1 MARVLEKI
9 STDRPSLGDAALDK
23 YKESAD
29 WPSPT
34 GVEAAN
40 DPGAGSSFWG
50 AVGGWA
56 RGAGAPPSET
66 LSVTVETEDGSTCV
80 SSSDR
85 DEVSVATA
93 NPEPDEVDG
102 APESFACMDVGDT
115 IGVGSFSRV
124 KIAVVRPSADS
135 DEGARVCAIKVCH
148 KARILEAD
156 EVVSILREKDALT
169 VVKHPFVMELFGT
182 HQDADRCYFVCEYI
196 PGGELFTRRASRTR
210 SSTRTASGSSTA
222 TPSPRTSSSMPMG
235 IRSSATGASRR
246 RT

>member
-40 DPGAGSSFWG
+40 DPGAGS
-50 AVGGWA
+50 
-56 RGAGAPPSET
+56 
-66 LSVTVETEDGSTCV
+66 
-80 SSSDR
+80 DR

-102 APESFACMDVGDT
+102 APESFACMDAGDT
-115 IGVGSFSRV
+115 IGVGSSFSRV

-156 EVVSILREKDALT
+156 EVVSILRE
-169 VVKHPFVMELFGT
+169 
-182 HQDADRCYFVCEYI
+182 
-196 PGGELFTRRASRTR
+196 RAR
-210 SSTRTASGSSTA
+210 
-222 TPSPRTSSSMPMG
+222 
-235 IRSSATGASRR
+235 
-246 RT
+246 